1 MGGDQFCAC
10 VFFPYAKLSYAA
22 PLHTHTHTRT
32 PPSVVNPSARHS
44 MTTPHN
50 GRTMARVLIAIG
62 ILLGVAMFMHQT
74 QQPVPALPVPPPRTA
89 PRSRPND
96 ATQPSPTTVS
106 IPTSFPPMHPA
117 ALPSMHDAKKLPAM
131 PRSADGTLSLTIPV
145 ATHRPLTHD
154 PHDPHDPS
162 SSFATIRIPTNVMH
176 ASQAIDDVCSH
187 PHQRDAYS
195 LTCRMAPFNQT
206 SNQQHV
212 PPCASGP
219 PTSPAYYQ
227 QIPQYEARRAR
238 VNMYQGRRP
247 CTLAAL

>member
-1 MGGDQFCAC
+1 MR
-10 VFFPYAKLSYAA
+10 FFPHAKLSYAA
-22 PLHTHTHTRT
+22 LPHTHARLT
-32 PPSVVNPSARHS
+32 PFVVHPFIP
-44 MTTPHN
+44 MTMPHN
-50 GRTMARVLIAIG
+50 GTMARVLIAMG
-62 ILLGVAMFMHQT
+62 ILLGVAMYMHQT
-74 QQPVPALPVPPPRTA
+74 QQRAPPPRTA

-106 IPTSFPPMHPA
+106 IPTSFPPVHPA

-131 PRSADGTLSLTIPV
+131 PRSADGTLSLTTPV

-162 SSFATIRIPTNVMH
+162 SSFATIQIPTNVMH

-227 QIPQYEARRAR
+227 QIPPYEARRAR

>member
-10 VFFPYAKLSYAA
+10 VFFPHAKLSYAA
-22 PLHTHTHTRT
+22 PATHTHTHVR
-32 PPSVVNPSARHS
+32 PPSVAHPFIP
-44 MTTPHN
+44 MTMPHN
-50 GRTMARVLIAIG
+50 GTMARVLIAMG
-62 ILLGVAMFMHQT
+62 ILLGVAMYMHQT
-74 QQPVPALPVPPPRTA
+74 QQRAPPPRTA
-89 PRSRPND
+89 RSRPND

-117 ALPSMHDAKKLPAM
+117 SLPSMHDAKKLPAM
-131 PRSADGTLSLTIPV
+131 PRSADGTLSLTTPV
-145 ATHRPLTHD
+145 ATHRPLT
-154 PHDPHDPS
+154 HDPHDPS
-162 SSFATIRIPTNVMH
+162 SSFATIRIPTNAMH
-176 ASQAIDDVCSH
+176 ASQAIDDVCSR

-195 LTCRMAPFNQT
+195 LTCRTAPFNQT

-219 PTSPAYYQ
+219 PSSPAYYQ